1 MDAWPGQWCSIES
14 WQSAL
19 LPVEWGVVVQDVPGG
34 SSHSGGAS
42 RQFLSA
48 HVQPNEWHVVNLS
61 LKQLTTPQLQVLSR
75 VQVSEL
81 YSNTQVHS

>member
-1 MDAWPGQWCSIES
+1 MEAWSGQWCSIES

-34 SSHSGGAS
+34 TSHSGGAS

-48 HVQPNEWHVVNLS
+48 HVQPDE
-61 LKQLTTPQLQVLSR
+61 
-75 VQVSEL
+75 
-81 YSNTQVHS
+81 